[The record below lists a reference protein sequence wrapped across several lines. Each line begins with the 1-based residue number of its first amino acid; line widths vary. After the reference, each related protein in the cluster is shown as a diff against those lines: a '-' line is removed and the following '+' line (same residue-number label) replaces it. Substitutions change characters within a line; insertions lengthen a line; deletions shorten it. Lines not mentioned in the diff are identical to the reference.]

1 MASTFLKKRAFK
13 NSTFKNS
20 FLIIILANILTA
32 QAVVV
37 DKRAIANPESEW
49 LSHGR
54 NYHEQRY
61 SPLKKINRDNINQL
75 DLSWSFQFSTARGME
90 ATPLVHNGVIYI
102 STGWSH
108 VHALDARSGKQLWH
122 YDAKVAKS
130 HLAKTCCGP
139 VNRGVALWQGDSH
152 AELQLFFGALDGRL
166 IALDASTGTENWSV
180 QTTPTD
186 GNYSITG
193 APRVVPRVVNGVE
206 KGMVIIGN
214 GGAELGVRGFV
225 SAYDVKSGEQI
236 WRFYTVPGDP
246 NKPQESP
253 ELEAAV
259 ETWSGDYWYQNGGGG
274 GTAWDSIVYDP
285 ELDLIYIGTGNGS
298 PWNRDLRSPGGGD
311 NLYLSSIV
319 ALQAGSGNY
328 VWHYQVTPQ
337 DNWDSTATQQLVL
350 GELEIEGK
358 PRSVIM
364 QAPKNGFFY
373 VLDRI
378 TGELLSADAF
388 THITWASHVDMK
400 TGRPVETKY
409 ADYQSFG
416 STYIWPSPYGA
427 HNWQPMSFSSKTGL
441 MYIPVQNIPGYFSAQ
456 DSVVYRVDRWNTG
469 LDLSESRD
477 PKSWVAAKA
486 SMDALVYGELVAW
499 DPVKKQRAWQVHHD
513 KPSNGGILST
523 AGDLV
528 FQGTW
533 DGTFAAYDAENGTPL
548 WQYQS
553 DSAILAGPI
562 SYELDGEQYIA
573 VAQGSGGTVM
583 LTVGD
588 ELKRNKVNQNKL
600 LVFKRGEFN
609 QIRQVKNS
617 NSDNQT
623 AQDSTLATI
632 LALGHKAETNPE
644 IIKKGQTLY
653 GQNCASC
660 HGISVKSNYIVP
672 DLRYMSEQTHR
683 DFSGIVLGGTYAHKG
698 MIGFFET
705 LSLDDS
711 EAIHAFL
718 DDKQQRLP
726 EMIEMTF
733 LQKIEYWFVYW
744 TARLGEKYPDL
755 LNATRDMMM

>member
-1 MASTFLKKRAFK
+1 MPMTFLRY
-13 NSTFKNS
+13 SL
-20 FLIIILANILTA
+20 LITLVSILLPA
-32 QAVVV
+32 QASVNQQT
-37 DKRAIANPESEW
+37 IANPQSEW
-49 LSHGR
+49 LSYGR
-54 NYHEQRY
+54 DYQEQRF
-61 SPLKKINRDNINQL
+61 SPLTEINRDTVNQL
-75 DLSWSFQFSTARGME
+75 DLAWSFKFSTARGME
-90 ATPLVHNGVIYI
+90 ATPLVHNGIIYI

-108 VHALDARSGKQLWH
+108 VHALDARTGKQLWH
-122 YDAKVAKS
+122 YDAKVPKS

-139 VNRGVALWQGDSH
+139 VNRGVALWQGDSNNQ
-152 AELQLFFGALDGRL
+152 LQLFFGALDGRL
-166 IALDASTGTENWSV
+166 IALDAATGSEKWSV

-206 KGMVIIGN
+206 KALVIIGN

-225 SAYDVKSGEQI
+225 SAYDVASGEQV

-246 NKPQESP
+246 NMPQENP
-253 ELEAAV
+253 ALEAAL

-274 GTAWDSIVYDP
+274 GTAWDSLVYDP
-285 ELDLIYIGTGNGS
+285 ELDLVYIGTGNGS
-298 PWNRDLRSPGGGD
+298 PWNRELRSPGGGD

-319 ALQAGSGNY
+319 ALKAGSGDY
-328 VWHYQVTPQ
+328 VWHYQVTPK
-337 DNWDSTATQQLVL
+337 DNWDYTATQQLVL
-350 GELEIEGK
+350 AELEIEGTQ
-358 PRSVIM
+358 RSVIM

-373 VLDRI
+373 VLDRV
-378 TGELLSADAF
+378 TGELLSADLF
-388 THITWASHVDMK
+388 THITWASHVDMT

-409 ADYQSFG
+409 ADYQNFG

-469 LDLSESRD
+469 LDLNESRD

-499 DPVKKQRAWQVHHD
+499 DPVKKQRAWQVRHD

-523 AGDLV
+523 AGNLV

-533 DGTFAAYDAENGTPL
+533 DGSFAAYDAEDGNPL

-583 LTVGD
+583 LTVGE

-600 LVFKRGEFN
+600 LVFKRGDFN
-609 QIRQVKNS
+609 QTRVLKDSTQGN
-617 NSDNQT
+617 
-623 AQDSTLATI
+623 QDSDLATI
-632 LALGHKAETNPE
+632 MALGHKANSDPE
-644 IIKKGQTLY
+644 IIKKGEVLY

-660 HGISVKSNYIVP
+660 HGISAKSNYVVP
-672 DLRYMSEQTHR
+672 DLRYMSEQTHS
-683 DFSGIVLGGTYAHKG
+683 DFAGIVLGGAYAHKG
-698 MIGFFET
+698 MIGFYET
-705 LSLDDS
+705 LDLADV
-711 EAIHAFL
+711 EAIHSFL

-726 EMIEMTF
+726 SMVEMSF